1 MKKSIFLFFAAIM
14 CAVSVQAKKIYL
26 FPSSDWQLNNAKM
39 GAYTWNSSNSND
51 NKPQLMSQIS
61 GVTPVV
67 YEVDIPDSHNK
78 VIFLRMN
85 NTATAFDWSK
95 EWSRTEQNIPSD
107 GKNCFFIKGWTDA
120 TKWDTYTYTVVGNKD
135 VLGSDWDT
143 GNSSNDM
150 VKIDDDN
157 WALVK
162 RNVSLK
168 KNTNYEYKLVMA
180 HSWDYWS
187 TPSTNAKLT
196 VTADGTYDV
205 MFTYN
210 YKTNKL
216 THTAVLPQTIYCINT
231 QEWDKVSIHNW
242 LTDKITTTW
251 PGDAMTKTG
260 EKWAGY
266 DIYKKEIS
274 GLHKYCIFNNNNNGK
289 KTSDLTID
297 GTYYE
302 LGSGKWYKELPTP
315 KICWK
320 GDVNNWSEK
329 NTFAVTNNDPNLFTT
344 TVALSKGEHTF
355 KVSICDLWL
364 SNPGTMKRHGESVH
378 EGGWD
383 FKNATAD
390 ECKIEAD
397 LAGDYIFT
405 WNISEKK
412 LTVTYPLYP
421 DLSKQPD
428 VIYFQPSERWP
439 DGNARF
445 AAYFCKG
452 NTKDKWEDLTDTDG
466 DGIYEVNNAK
476 GHTTVII
483 VRMNPAYDENRWNT
497 DEEDHSAKKPV
508 WNKTGDLLIPMDGND
523 CFKMTPK
530 NNNEWDNS
538 GEWSLYVPTIQL
550 VDGDNSET
558 LTKYSGKKVN
568 AQVNRTFVADGGYYT
583 ICLPFDLQA
592 SEIGIAYQVTSITE
606 HIAEKGFNMVFS
618 EVSELIAGQ
627 PYLILPNNLTN
638 NLTNNP
644 IFKNV
649 IISYTGNGEQVHA
662 SGAGVNFNMQGII
675 NGSGSTNGLYW
686 VGNNGYFYND
696 NTSILGLRTYF
707 SITDNAGKPLNIRA
721 RVVVSENAATGL
733 DNITNREN
741 TTIKVIENGQLI
753 IIRNGE
759 KFNAQ
764 GQKL

>member
-1 MKKSIFLFFAAIM
+1 M

-289 KTSDLTID
+289 QTSDLTIE

-320 GDVNNWSEK
+320 GDVNNWSED
-329 NTFAVTNNDPNLFTT
+329 NTFAVTSDPNLLTT
-344 TVALSKGEHTF
+344 TVTLSEGEHDF
-355 KVSICDLWL
+355 KITICDLWL
-364 SNPGTMKRHGESVH
+364 GNSGTMKRHGESVH
-378 EGGWD
+378 EGGWE
-383 FKNATAD
+383 FKNKKDDGTETD
-390 ECKIEAD
+390 KCKIEAD
-397 LAGDYIFT
+397 IAGDYIFT

-412 LTVTYPLYP
+412 LTVTYPSYP
-421 DLSKQPD
+421 DLSNQPSP
-428 VIYFQPSERWP
+428 IYFKPTEAWKTNNP
-439 DGNARF
+439 RF

-452 NTKDKWEDLTDTDG
+452 NMKDKWEDLTDTDG

-476 GHTTVII
+476 EHTTVII

-497 DEEDHSAKKPV
+497 YEEDHSANKPV
-508 WNKTGDLLIPMDGND
+508 WNKTEDLLIPMDGND
-523 CFKMTPK
+523 FFIMDGFDFNT
-530 NNNEWDNS
+530 
-538 GEWSLYVPTIQL
+538 GYWSLYIPTIQL
-550 VDGDNSET
+550 VDGDNSAT

-568 AQVNRTFVADGGYYT
+568 AQVNRTFVVDGGYYT
-583 ICLPFDLQA
+583 ICLPFDLDA
-592 SEIGIAYQVTSITE
+592 EKIGKALQISSITE
-606 HIAEKGFNMVFS
+606 NVADQGMNVVFT
-618 EVSELIAGQ
+618 EVVEGTLKAGQ
-627 PYLILPNNLTN
+627 PYLVLPSENIED
-638 NLTNNP
+638 P
-644 IFKNV
+644 IFGGVTIVNT
-649 IISYTGNGEQVHA
+649 TGETTEPV
-662 SGAGVNFNMQGII
+662 SGAGINITFTGII
-675 NGSGSTNGLYW
+675 NGSGTTNGSTEYYVGAKGWLY
-686 VGNNGYFYND
+686 NGEVD
-696 NTSILGLRTYF
+696 KLGLRAFFT
-707 SITDNAGKPLNIRA
+707 ITDAAGQKVKNIRA
-721 RVVVSENAATGL
+721 RVVTRENAATGFE
-733 DNITNREN
+733 NITNGEN

>member
-14 CAVSVQAKKIYL
+14 CAVSMQAKKIYL
-26 FPSSDWQLNNAKM
+26 FPSSDWQSSSAKF
-39 GAYTWNSSNSND
+39 GLHTWNASNND
-51 NKPQLMSQIS
+51 SKSQLMTQIS

-67 YEVDIPDSHNK
+67 YEADIPDDHNK

-85 NTATAFDWSK
+85 SDANSFDWGK
-95 EWSRTEQNIPSD
+95 VWTRTEQDIPSD

-120 TKWDTYTYTVVGNKD
+120 TKWDTYTYTVVGTTA
-135 VLGSDWDT
+135 VLGSEWDT

-168 KNTNYEYKLVMA
+168 KNTTYEYKLVMA

-187 TPSTNAKLT
+187 TPSSNAELK

-231 QEWDKVSIHNW
+231 QEWNNVSIHNW

-274 GLHKYCIFNNNNNGK
+274 GLHKYCIFNNNNGK
-289 KTSDLTID
+289 QTDDLTIE

-329 NTFAVTNNDPNLFTT
+329 NTFAVTSDPNLLTT
-344 TVALSKGEHTF
+344 TVTLSEDTHDF
-355 KVSICDLWL
+355 KITICDLWL
-364 SNPGTMKRHGESVH
+364 GNPGTMKRHGESVH
-378 EGGWD
+378 EGGWE
-383 FKNATAD
+383 FKNKKDNGTETD
-390 ECKIEAD
+390 KCKIEAD

-497 DEEDHSAKKPV
+497 DEEDHSANKPV

-523 CFKMTPK
+523 CFKMIPK
-530 NNNEWDNS
+530 NDEEWDNS

-558 LTKYSGKKVN
+558 LEKYDGKKVN

-583 ICLPFDLQA
+583 ICLPFNLQA
-592 SEIGIAYQVTSITE
+592 SEIGIAYQVTDITE

-618 EVSELIAGQ
+618 KVSELIAGQ

-649 IISYTGNGEQVHA
+649 IISYTGNGETVHA
-662 SGAGVNFNMQGII
+662 EGAGVTFDMVGVI
-675 NGSGSTNGLYW
+675 NGSGTTGNQYW
-686 VGNNGYFYND
+686 IGNQGYFYND
-696 NTSILGLRTYF
+696 DVAKLGLRTYF
-707 SITDNAGKPLNIRA
+707 NIEGMPKGMRA

-733 DNITNREN
+733 DNITNGEN

-764 GQKL
+764 GVRL